1 MDKSVILMKSMPD
14 KSQKWS
20 DASNKFSKIRCKAVW
35 VFPFVISTAWRIL
48 MKLDQ
53 SIDDDFITWG
63 SRKYCMARDK
73 RRILMAILEN
83 AGCL

>member
-53 SIDDDFITWG
+53 SIDDELLLEAAENIAWH
-63 SRKYCMARDK
+63 
-73 RRILMAILEN
+73 AIR
-83 AGCL
+83 GVFWWQF